1 MPSPSASGSTTSFKL
16 SGTNDLDAIL
26 NEDKLKWGGA
36 SGAPVVTYSFP
47 RANASWSAEYGDE
60 VTRNNFAEL
69 SPDSYAKV
77 TASLQTWSAVANISF
92 QLVTETANSVGDI
105 RFAYSYAVNDSAW
118 GYAWYP
124 SPDPWAG
131 DIWINR
137 KLVLDQ
143 EKASFAAG
151 TIDFENLIHEA
162 GHAIGLKHPGN
173 YNAGGGGSGGPYIT
187 PSLDKVNY
195 TIMSYTEADWADA
208 SGTPIYPRTPGVY
221 DIRAIQYLYGANT
234 ATNADDTTYEFS
246 PSELRG
252 ESLWDGGGDD
262 TIDASDFSVAVK
274 IDLVDG
280 NYSSIGL
287 DNNIG
292 IAFDA
297 VIEAAV
303 GGSGADTLIGNDASN
318 TLTGNAGS
326 DKFLFNAAIDG
337 TKNVDTITDFRPGED
352 KLYLNAAVF
361 SALDSA
367 KLTQSLVSGTG
378 ITPSSSAQ
386 HLLYD
391 TATGILSYDADGNG
405 STAAIRFAKL
415 SGAPKLTAGDIQI
428 VGSGGSSSSSGQ
440 TASNITRVY
449 DGQIESGGSTKD
461 TLEGGTGDDQ
471 IAGEEGNDSLSAGDG
486 DDYLDGGD
494 GNDWLE
500 GDDGDDVVSAG
511 AGDDVVYSGLGNDE
525 VYGDDG
531 KDKLYLDEG
540 DDYSEAGGGADSVF
554 GGTGNDQIFG
564 DAGNDKIEGGEGDD
578 EIGGDD
584 GSDMLLGGAGNDVLE
599 GGSGADK
606 MAGGIGD
613 DIYFVDTKKDVV
625 AEKSGQGDD
634 SVVSSISYV
643 LGNFIENLFLYG
655 DVGLTG
661 IGNKLDNYL
670 CGSDEDDRL
679 NGKEGQDILE
689 GGQGD
694 DVFVFDTKL
703 STTTNADWI
712 DDFVSGQDSIMLSKK
727 IFVKLPTGV
736 LSDEDLLIT
745 SLEEDEVASSESG
758 ERFIYDEATGNLYFD
773 RDGMGSAV
781 GVLFVTLTGQP
792 ELAAS
797 DIFIA

>member
-47 RANASWSAEYGDE
+47 TTNKFWGAGYGDE
-60 VTRNNFAEL
+60 ILPNNFAPL
-69 SPDSYAKV
+69 SQDYYATV
-77 TASLQTWSAVANISF
+77 TAALQTWSNVANISF
-92 QLVTETANSVGDI
+92 QQVTETTNSVGDI

-118 GYAWYP
+118 GYAFYP

-143 EKASFAAG
+143 EKANFAPG

-195 TIMSYTEADWADA
+195 TIMSYTEADWTDA
-208 SGTPIYPRTPGVY
+208 SGTAIYPSTPGVY
-221 DIRAIQYLYGANT
+221 DIRAIQYLYGVNT
-234 ATNADDTTYEFS
+234 ATNAGDTSYEFS
-246 PSELRG
+246 PSALRG
-252 ESLWDGGGDD
+252 ESLWDGGGNDV
-262 TIDASDFSVAVK
+262 IDASDFSVAVQ

-280 NYSSIGL
+280 HYSSIGL
-287 DNNIG
+287 ENNIG

-297 VIEAAV
+297 VIEAAI
-303 GGSGADTLIGNDASN
+303 GGAGDDTLIGNDIGN
-318 TLTGNAGS
+318 TLTGGAGR
-326 DKFLFNAAIDG
+326 DKFLFNATLDG
-337 TKNVDTITDFRPGED
+337 ANNVDTITDFVSGAD

-361 SALDSA
+361 SALSSA
-367 KLTQSLVSGTG
+367 RLSQSLVSGAG
-378 ITPSSSAQ
+378 ITASSTAQ
-386 HLLYD
+386 QLLYD
-391 TATGILSYDADGNG
+391 TATGYLSYDADGSG

-415 SGAPKLTAGDIQI
+415 NGAPKLAASDIQI
-428 VGSGGSSSSSGQ
+428 VGNGGNSLSSGQ
-440 TASNITRVY
+440 TSSNITRVY

-461 TLEGGTGDDQ
+461 TIDGSTGDDE
-471 IAGEEGNDSLSAGDG
+471 IAGEQGNDSLSAGEG

-494 GNDWLE
+494 GNDWLQ
-500 GDDGDDVVSAG
+500 GDDGNDVVSAG
-511 AGDDVVYSGLGNDE
+511 AGDDVVYAGVGDDE
-525 VYGDDG
+525 VYGDEG
-531 KDKLYLDEG
+531 KDKLYLEEG

-554 GGTGNDQIFG
+554 GGAGNDQIFG

-584 GSDMLLGGAGNDVLE
+584 GSDILLGGAGNDLLE

-643 LGNFIENLFLYG
+643 LGNFVENLFLYG

-670 CGSDEDDRL
+670 CGSDKDDIL

-694 DVFVFDTKL
+694 DKFVFDTKL

-712 DDFVSGQDSIMLSKK
+712 DDFVSGQDSIVLSKK
-727 IFVKLPTGV
+727 IFARLPTGA
-736 LSDEDLLIT
+736 LSDDDLLIT
-745 SLEEDEVASSESG
+745 SLAEDEVAYSESG
-758 ERFIYDEATGNLYFD
+758 EHFIYDEATGDLYFD
-773 RDGMGSAV
+773 KDGEGNAV
-781 GVLFVTLTGQP
+781 AVLFVTLTGQP